1 MIFQKTDFFFRFP
14 EGRVNYG
21 EVTLVNFSA
30 GEANLEY
37 YPNKTSEI
45 FGGPFVEMKDV
56 VKEKGKI
63 SNLSPVT

>member
-14 EGRVNYG
+14 EGRVDYG

-37 YPNKTSEI
+37 YPNKTFEI

-56 VKEKGKI
+56 
-63 SNLSPVT
+63 

>member
-30 GEANLEY
+30 GEANLAY

-45 FGGPFVEMKDV
+45 FGEPFVEMKDV
-56 VKEKGKI
+56 
-63 SNLSPVT
+63 

>member
-30 GEANLEY
+30 GEANLKCN
-37 YPNKTSEI
+37 PKKTSEI
-45 FGGPFVEMKDV
+45 IGGPFVEMKDV
-56 VKEKGKI
+56 VKEKRKI